1 MLSPMAETIVVGFDG
16 GEVSGRALDRAIEE
30 VKSAG
35 GSVVVVVVEA
45 MPVDPGAPSMYG
57 LDLTA
62 VREPTPL
69 MAPEPSPE
77 IEAVLQEAEKRV
89 DAAEVEGS
97 FVWGFGDPGRTIV
110 DTARDN
116 SATKIVIGADHHGF
130 LGRLFGGDVE
140 AEVRREAACEV
151 VVVE

>member
-1 MLSPMAETIVVGFDG
+1 MAETIVVGFDSS
-16 GEVSGRALDRAIEE
+16 EASGRALDQAIAE
-30 VKSAG
+30 VQSAG

-69 MAPEPSPE
+69 MSPEPSPE
-77 IEAVLQEAEKRV
+77 IEAVIQEAEKRV
-89 DAAEVEGS
+89 DAAGVEGI
-97 FVWGFGDPGRTIV
+97 FVWGFGDPGRWIV
-110 DTARDN
+110 DAARDN
-116 SATKIVIGADHHGF
+116 KATKIMVGADHHGF
-130 LGRLFGGDVE
+130 LGRLFGADVE
-140 AEVRREAACEV
+140 AEVRREAGCEV